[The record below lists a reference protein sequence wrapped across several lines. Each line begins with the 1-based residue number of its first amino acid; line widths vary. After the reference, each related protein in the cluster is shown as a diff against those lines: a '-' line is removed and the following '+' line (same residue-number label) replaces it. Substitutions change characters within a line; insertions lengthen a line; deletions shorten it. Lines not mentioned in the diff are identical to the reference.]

1 MSDASAVVALDAHH
15 FAVADD
21 EDNVLRIY
29 SRLNGGLP
37 IRSVDLS
44 TFLAVDPRW
53 PEVDLEDA
61 ARVGDRVYWISSHGR
76 NKKGIE
82 RVSRYRFFATSVV
95 EGESIVDLEPTGRP
109 YLGLLEDLLKDPNF
123 GKFGLSSAAQR
134 APKARGALNIEGLCA
149 MPDGRLLLGFRNPI
163 PDGKALVVPLENPKD
178 VIAGQTAKFGAPI
191 LLDLGGWGISGMTA
205 TSGKYVIAARSYDGE
220 GQSLLYEWEGGADKP
235 RQIKHSDLLTLNPEG
250 LAVFPETSGERLF
263 IVSDDGTLKV
273 GRKKTKRLKN
283 PNQKRF
289 RAITI
294 GL

>member
-1 MSDASAVVALDAHH
+1 MSDASAAVALDSHH

-76 NKKGIE
+76 NKKGVE
-82 RVSRYRFFATSVV
+82 RVSRYRFFATAVV
-95 EGESIVDLEPTGRP
+95 EGENIVDLVPTGRP
-109 YLGLLEDLLKDPNF
+109 YLGLLGDLLKDPNLA
-123 GKFGLSSAAQR
+123 KFGLSSAAQR

-149 MPDGRLLLGFRNPI
+149 MPDGRLLFGFRNPI

-178 VIAGQTAKFGAPI
+178 VIDGQAAKFGAPI
-191 LLDLGGWGISGMTA
+191 LLDLGGRGISGMTA
-205 TSGKYVIAARSYDGE
+205 ASGKYVIAARSYDGQ
-220 GQSLLYEWEGGADKP
+220 GQSLLYEWAGGADEP
-235 RQIKHSDLLTLNPEG
+235 RRIEHSDLSTLNPEG
-250 LAVFPETSGERLF
+250 LTVFRESSGERLF

-273 GRKKTKRLKN
+273 GRKKAKRLKN
-283 PNQKRF
+283 SNQKRF

-294 GL
+294 SL